1 MRVLAFV
8 MEPTEGW
15 HMRIGEISPQKVKDF
30 VASWP
35 IYTRDS
41 DNPLWMDADGLK
53 SLQEQ
58 NLRRQLELVAAF
70 SPYYREVFKREKV
83 AVGDIRTLKDLERIP
98 VTSKESYL
106 TNPLSFLLVV
116 DPPEPLD
123 VTYEITYTSGTT
135 TGSPAPFFNTAYDM
149 YNISLQL
156 RRMAEISWMTPEDTV
171 INLFP
176 YGSLP
181 HIGFYRT
188 IHFASTVGMKLVN
201 ALVGKDAPGFLLH
214 RSVDEVLELAQM
226 HHASVLAGT
235 GRYERRLIL
244 RGEQLGTDL
253 SSLRVIM
260 ALGDTVPEGM
270 RDEMRE
276 HLHVVAGKELFVN
289 NGYILTECQGSF
301 VECCEFGGNHNPAPN
316 IFHIEILDPES
327 LKPLPDG
334 EVGLLAITHIDRRG
348 TVLLRY
354 VVGDLA
360 ACEGGTCP
368 YCGRSGGRLVVRMG
382 STYAVRAEEVIR
394 VGGQLVNPAAV
405 KNQLAGVRGM
415 VEYQLVVEKEDSQN
429 PFSPDRLII
438 RLSVA
443 GRMRQELEEEVVAR
457 VREATGI
464 DPKVEFV
471 QSPEIYDPTMALK
484 ATRFLDKR

>member
-1 MRVLAFV
+1 
-8 MEPTEGW
+8 
-15 HMRIGEISPQKVKDF
+15 MRIGEISPRKVRDF
-30 VASWP
+30 VGRWQ
-35 IYTRDS
+35 IYARDTT
-41 DNPLWMDADGLK
+41 NPLWMDAGELK
-53 SLQEQ
+53 SLQEH
-58 NLRRQLELVAAF
+58 NLRRQLELVSAF

-83 AVGDIRTLKDLERIP
+83 AIEDIRTLKDLERIP

-106 TNPLSFLLVV
+106 ECPLSFLLVV
-116 DPPEPLD
+116 DPPGSLD

-135 TGSPAPFFNTAYDM
+135 TGTPAPFFNTAYDM

-156 RRMAEISWMTPEDTV
+156 RRMAEISWMTPEDTLL
-171 INLFP
+171 NLFP
-176 YGSLP
+176 YGTLP

-201 ALVGKDAPGFLLH
+201 ALVGKDMPGFPLH
-214 RSVDEVLELAQM
+214 RSVDDALELAEM
-226 HHASVLAGT
+226 HKTSVLAGT

-244 RGEQLGTDL
+244 RGEQLGIDL
-253 SSLRVIM
+253 SSIRILM
-260 ALGDTVPEGM
+260 ALGDTVPERM

-276 HLHVVAGKELFVN
+276 HLQGQAAEQAFVN
-289 NGYILTECQGSF
+289 NGYILTECQGPF

-316 IFHIEILDPES
+316 IYHIEILDPDS
-327 LKPLPDG
+327 LEPLPDG
-334 EVGLLAITHIDRRG
+334 ELGLLAVTHLDRRG

-360 ACEGGTCP
+360 AREVGVCP
-368 YCGRSGGRLVVRMG
+368 HCGRNSCRLVVRMG
-382 STYAVRAEEVIR
+382 STYAVRADEVIR
-394 VGGQLVNPAAV
+394 IGGNLVNPEVV
-405 KNQLAGVRGM
+405 KNQLAGVKGM
-415 VEYQLVVEKEDSQN
+415 VEYQLVVEKEEPDN
-429 PFSPDRLII
+429 PFSPDSLII

-443 GRMRQELEEEVVAR
+443 GRMRQDLEEEVVTR

-464 DPKVEFV
+464 TPKVEFV